1 MRLSFVLSFE
11 FIAPILCFPY
21 ARARVYV
28 CARVYLF
35 NIYLYNNMVIVK
47 SPILK
52 NTRIIKI
59 FDDNGYSNAIV
70 TVTKSIM
77 MITPV
82 KESP

>member
-1 MRLSFVLSFE
+1 
-11 FIAPILCFPY
+11 
-21 ARARVYV
+21 
-28 CARVYLF
+28 
-35 NIYLYNNMVIVK
+35 MVIVK

-52 NTRIIKI
+52 NTRIIKN